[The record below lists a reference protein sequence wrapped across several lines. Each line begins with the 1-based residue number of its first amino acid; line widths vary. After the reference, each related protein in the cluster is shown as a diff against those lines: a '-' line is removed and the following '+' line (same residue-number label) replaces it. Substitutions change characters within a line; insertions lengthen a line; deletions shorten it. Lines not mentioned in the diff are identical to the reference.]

1 MKKTV
6 VLIDLAY
13 IPLSTAQFKQL
24 FEQHSTVYIFHR
36 QNDCK
41 LALSDL
47 TAVAEWIQQG
57 RLQVL
62 SLPVLEHAQQENT
75 VLAGQLLAQLSPQQ
89 ELLIVADEDT
99 FLDIQQVLLAC
110 QIDCQRTE
118 LAKVAT
124 TSQRPE
130 LKAYK
135 MPSPEA
141 FLQNPQLLLIKRYCH
156 ALDKME
162 GKPTHLDALKNSLV
176 NTLQIPLEA
185 TPALVGMLSNL
196 KIIKCLDDQVS
207 YRKKILKHWVNLQLE
222 LEPPVAMIQQ
232 MLQSV
237 LPTFGEGDAAPQV
250 VLTDLNGLMKVLQQ
264 KGTVINAVQPEVL
277 EPICLKIT
285 QHLAELKQERPKN
298 LFELRDMLV
307 ELFPEADVQIL
318 LKSLLDQGYIH
329 WDGVRLIFSH
339 ELSLH

>member
-1 MKKTV
+1 MKTV

-13 IPLSTAQFKQL
+13 LSISTPQFKQL
-24 FEQHSTVYIFHR
+24 FEQHQTVYIFHR
-36 QNDCK
+36 QNDCQ
-41 LALSDL
+41 LELSDL
-47 TAVAEWIQQG
+47 AEVSEWIQQG
-57 RLQVL
+57 RLHIL
-62 SLPVLEHAQQENT
+62 STPALEHAQQENT
-75 VLAGQLLAQLSPQQ
+75 VLAGQLLARLTSQH

-99 FLDIQQVLLAC
+99 FLDIQPVLSAC
-110 QIDCQRTE
+110 QIECQRTE
-118 LAKVAT
+118 LAKTAA

-141 FLQNPQLLLIKRYCH
+141 FMQNPQLLLIKRYCH

-162 GKPTHLDALKNSLV
+162 GKPTHIDALKNSLA
-176 NTLQIPLEA
+176 NILQVPVEA

-196 KIIKCLDDQVS
+196 KIIKCQDEQIS
-207 YRKKILKHWVNLQLE
+207 YRKKILKQWVNLQLE

-237 LPTFGEGDAAPQV
+237 LPALGDGTAQPQV
-250 VLTDLNGLMKVLQQ
+250 VLTDLEGLMKVLQQ
-264 KGTVINAVQPEVL
+264 KGAVLSPIQPEVL
-277 EPICLKIT
+277 ESMCLKLT

-307 ELFPEADVQIL
+307 ELFPEADIQLL

-329 WDGVRLIFSH
+329 WDGIRLIFSH